1 VIPED
6 ERLDLVLLGEA
17 VRYQRWVMSAFGSA
31 IRGEV
36 LEVGAGVGNFT
47 RWIEG
52 RATRV
57 VVAEPD
63 PGMAAEIAD
72 MALPNVQVRTL
83 PIEELEPSSERFDS
97 VVAINVLEHIEDD
110 QRALRIAKGLLK
122 SGGRLCLFVPAHPS
136 LFGSLDE
143 RYGHL
148 RRYTVRGT
156 AALLRSAGFRVA
168 RCRYFNP
175 VGALGWWL
183 VGRVARRGRLS
194 RSSIVL
200 SERVAVPLGRALER
214 VGSPPFGQSVIAV
227 GVPIEE
233 QP

>member
-17 VRYQRWVMSAFGSA
+17 VRYQRWVMSEFGSA

-47 RWIEG
+47 RWIAR

-63 PGMAAEIAD
+63 PGMAAEVAD
-72 MALPNVQVRTL
+72 MSLPNVQVRTI
-83 PIEELEPSSERFDS
+83 PIEELEPASERFDS

-110 QRALRIAKGLLK
+110 QRALRIARGLLRP
-122 SGGRLCLFVPAHPS
+122 GGRVCLFVPAHPS
-136 LFGSLDE
+136 LFGSLDQ

-148 RRYTVRGT
+148 RRYTVRGA
-156 AALLRSAGFRVA
+156 AALLRSAGFRVT

-183 VGRVARRGRLS
+183 VGRVARRTRLT
-194 RSSIVL
+194 RSSVVL
-200 SERVAVPLGRALER
+200 SERIAVPIGRALER
-214 VGSPPFGQSVIAV
+214 VGAPPFGQSVIAV
-227 GVPIEE
+227 GVPVEE